1 MGILQRIMDEVQFPQ
16 SPQKAP
22 EISPLQLIEL
32 RKKAHAIN
40 PLVRVGKA
48 GLGQSLFQEITKQL
62 KTHKL
67 VKIKLLR
74 NFMDDIPMT
83 KRALGEEFAMKTNSA
98 LISVV
103 GNTVVLWRK

>member
-1 MGILQRIMDEVQFPQ
+1 MDEAQ
-16 SPQKAP
+16 SPQSSQKAL

-32 RKKAHAIN
+32 RKKAHALV

-83 KRALGEEFAMKTNSA
+83 KRALGEELATKTNA
-98 LISVV
+98 VLISVV
-103 GNTVVLWRK
+103 GNTVVLWKK

>member
-1 MGILQRIMDEVQFPQ
+1 MDEGQFPQ
-16 SPQKAP
+16 SPQKAV
-22 EISPLQLIEL
+22 EISQLQLIEL
-32 RKKAHAIN
+32 RRKAHALT

-48 GLGQSLFQEITKQL
+48 GIGQSLFQEITKQL
-62 KTHKL
+62 KAHKL

-83 KRALGEEFAMKTNSA
+83 KRALGEELALKTNA
-98 LISVV
+98 VLISVV